1 MVETDSIKVVI
12 VDDEPHARRRIRQL
26 LKQEDGFEI
35 VGEEGNGTDAIATIN
50 RTRPDVVFLDIQM
63 PEADGFDVVGAIDPR
78 DVPYV
83 VFVTAYDEY
92 ALHAFD
98 VHAFDYLLKPF
109 SQSRFREAVQR
120 VREDIA
126 RRDERDRRRA
136 LEALLRDVRADQRQE
151 EERLTIKSGGRVF
164 FAKSSEISWIESSGN
179 YVVLHIGGQKHLVRH
194 TLKSIQEML
203 SGEKFI
209 RVHRSRIVNIDHA
222 REICSTPNGS
232 HCVVMKD
239 GTRLHV
245 SRQYYGRLEELL

>member
-1 MVETDSIKVVI
+1 MVKTGAIRVVI
-12 VDDEPHARRRIRQL
+12 VDDEPHARKRIRQL
-26 LKQEDGFEI
+26 LKRESDFEI
-35 VGEEGNGTDAIATIN
+35 VGEEGNGTDAIATID
-50 RTRPDVVFLDIQM
+50 RARPDVVFLDVQM
-63 PEADGFDVVGAIDPR
+63 PEADGFDVVRAIDPR
-78 DVPYV
+78 DLPYI

-126 RRDERDRRRA
+126 RRDERERRRA
-136 LEALLRDVRADQRQE
+136 LEALLRDVRAERRQ
-151 EERLTIKSGGRVF
+151 EERLTIKSGGRIF

-179 YVVLHIGGQKHLVRH
+179 YVLLHIGDREHLVRH
-194 TLKSIQEML
+194 TLKSIQAML
-203 SGEKFI
+203 NSEKFI

-222 REICSTPNGS
+222 REICSTPNGGHS
-232 HCVVMKD
+232 IVMKD

-245 SRQYYGRLEELL
+245 SRQYYGRLTDLF